1 MARFWY
7 RIELSSYFVFPSS
20 PDEALRAGLYSVPP
34 AADPQ
39 RRRGRGPLSGRDSGP
54 AEGRASCWGD
64 GAQAAPQLHPGAQGK

>member
-20 PDEALRAGLYSVPP
+20 PDEAFRAGVDSVPP

-39 RRRGRGPLSGRDSGP
+39 RRRGRGPFSGGHHGP
-54 AEGRASCWGD
+54 AERRASCWGD
-64 GAQAAPQLHPGAQGK
+64 AAQTAPQRHPGAQGK